1 MIVILK
7 HLKVYGNTAEM
18 SQILEWMNLNHFFF
32 FYFLNYTNNAGI
44 VDAKVVMPLK

>member
-1 MIVILK
+1 
-7 HLKVYGNTAEM
+7 
-18 SQILEWMNLNHFFF
+18 MNESESFFF